1 MEHLLIQIL
10 PQLITDKP
18 LTLDTLKV
26 RLSRVGN
33 AKFWNLKKSHKI
45 IIEAVPFL
53 DYQNN
58 KGIQISDFQGAL
70 MFKSFQQPVIFL
82 LENETV

>member
-1 MEHLLIQIL
+1 MPSSE
-10 PQLITDKP
+10 
-18 LTLDTLKV
+18 
-26 RLSRVGN
+26 
-33 AKFWNLKKSHKI
+33 NLKKSHKI

-58 KGIQISDFQGAL
+58 KGNQISDFQGAL
-70 MFKSFQQPVIFL
+70 MFKSFQQPVIFS